1 MVDANDVD
9 LKTSAI
15 MKLQIDKVKNG
26 IISKQKMLTNIDP
39 EMFVQSL
46 HPQINQSSKL
56 DIIGIGLPASPGGIS
71 GRIAFKAEEANMGI
85 YPDGGIFVLEY
96 TGDPINPTSFSWESI
111 IKNISILIQSYLD
124 FPLFNKMFFINI
136 IMSI

>member
-46 HPQINQSSKL
+46 HPQINQNSKL
-56 DIIGIGLPASPGGIS
+56 DIIGVGLPASPGGIS
-71 GRIAFKAEEANMGI
+71 EE
-85 YPDGGIFVLEY
+85 LLL
-96 TGDPINPTSFSWESI
+96 
-111 IKNISILIQSYLD
+111 KLKKQ
-124 FPLFNKMFFINI
+124 
-136 IMSI
+136 